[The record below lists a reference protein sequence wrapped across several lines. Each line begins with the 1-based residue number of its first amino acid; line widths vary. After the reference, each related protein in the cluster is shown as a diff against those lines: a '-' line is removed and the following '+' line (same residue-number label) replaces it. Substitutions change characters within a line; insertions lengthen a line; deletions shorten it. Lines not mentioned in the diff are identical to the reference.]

1 VEGVSFEIGP
11 GETLGLVGESGS
23 GKSVTALSVPQ
34 LLPYP
39 HARHP
44 SGSIR
49 FEGAELVGAP
59 EHRLQ
64 RIRGN
69 RIGMIFQEPMS
80 SLNPV
85 MTVGE
90 QIEEVLQAHQGLDRP
105 AARERALVLLRR
117 VRLPEPER
125 RLRSYPFELSGG
137 QAQRAMIA
145 VALANDPR
153 LLIADEPTT
162 ALDVTV
168 QAQILGL
175 LRELRE
181 DLGLA
186 LMLITHDL
194 AIVRKMADRVCVMQ
208 GGRIVETGSTAALF
222 ADPRH
227 PYTRMLLAAEPRGA
241 PVPVPAEAPVV
252 LQAEGLGMRFPIR
265 SGLLRRVTGHVQ
277 AVRGVSLSVREGQTV
292 GVVGESGSGKT
303 TLGRLLLR
311 LVDGEGRIRFDGA
324 DITGRPRRALRPMRR
339 AFQIVFQDPV
349 SALSPRMRV
358 EEIVG
363 EGLRIHGIGAPG
375 PDRTAR
381 IEAALAEVGIDPA
394 TRRRFPHEFSGG
406 QRQRIAIARVL
417 VLKPRLIVLD
427 EPTSALD
434 RSVQAQIVEL
444 LRDLQARHGIA
455 YVFISHDLAVVRA
468 LADAVI
474 VMKDGT
480 VVESG
485 PAAGLFARPRHPYT
499 RSLFRAAFE
508 LEPEPA
514 DDPPQGGA
522 LPGAA
527 PGPELAAPPQPA
539 PTGTEGG

>member
-1 VEGVSFEIGP
+1 MAEGGPLLSVRDLSVSFGSGAAEVRAVEGVSFEIGP

-252 LQAEGLGMRFPIR
+252 LQASRYSRRPDWR
-265 SGLLRRVTGHVQ
+265 SDRR
-277 AVRGVSLSVREGQTV
+277 
-292 GVVGESGSGKT
+292 
-303 TLGRLLLR
+303 
-311 LVDGEGRIRFDGA
+311 
-324 DITGRPRRALRPMRR
+324 
-339 AFQIVFQDPV
+339 
-349 SALSPRMRV
+349 
-358 EEIVG
+358 
-363 EGLRIHGIGAPG
+363 
-375 PDRTAR
+375 
-381 IEAALAEVGIDPA
+381 PA
-394 TRRRFPHEFSGG
+394 T
-406 QRQRIAIARVL
+406 
-417 VLKPRLIVLD
+417 
-427 EPTSALD
+427 
-434 RSVQAQIVEL
+434 
-444 LRDLQARHGIA
+444 
-455 YVFISHDLAVVRA
+455 
-468 LADAVI
+468 
-474 VMKDGT
+474 
-480 VVESG
+480 G
-485 PAAGLFARPRHPYT
+485 PLARPHSWSRCPNG
-499 RSLFRAAFE
+499 RRW
-508 LEPEPA
+508 
-514 DDPPQGGA
+514 G
-522 LPGAA
+522 
-527 PGPELAAPPQPA
+527 
-539 PTGTEGG
+539 